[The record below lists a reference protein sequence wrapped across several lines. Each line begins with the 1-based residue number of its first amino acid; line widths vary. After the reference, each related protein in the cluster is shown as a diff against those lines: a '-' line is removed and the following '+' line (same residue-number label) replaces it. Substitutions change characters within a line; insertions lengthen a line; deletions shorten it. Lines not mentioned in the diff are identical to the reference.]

1 MRPAQLAVVNLTD
14 DDITRL
20 ISRSSPEGIEAL
32 YDRYGPLAYTVALR
46 ILSDQSAA
54 EDVVQEAF
62 LAVWRRG
69 TTYQAAR
76 GSLRSW
82 LCTIVRNRAIDRLR
96 GDRGRP
102 HVEAP
107 SVIEEREVSP
117 SDPWAAV
124 EAELTGHEVRRALAG
139 LPVEQRQTIELAYFG
154 GYSQSEIAATMEVP
168 LGTVKGRVR
177 MAMEK
182 MPTALAATALT
193 SWQQP

>member
-1 MRPAQLAVVNLTD
+1 VNLTD
-14 DDITRL
+14 DDIIRL
-20 ISRSSPEGIEAL
+20 VSLSSPEGIEAL

-69 TTYQAAR
+69 STYHAGR
-76 GSLRSW
+76 GSLRAW

-96 GDRGRP
+96 GERGRA
-102 HVEAP
+102 HVDIAP
-107 SVIEEREVSP
+107 LAEERDTSP
-117 SDPWAAV
+117 TDPWAV
-124 EAELTGHEVRRALAG
+124 LEAELTGQEMRRALAG
-139 LPVEQRQTIELAYFG
+139 LPVEQRQTLELAYFG

-182 MPTALAATALT
+182 LRTALADPKETP
-193 SWQQP
+193 WQNR